1 MPRNRAAVSPVASIR
16 DTASAGASALLSAHA
31 PEAPPVATR
40 MNATEPEAAY
50 RILIVDDS
58 PAIHDDF
65 RKILA
70 ATTASAALPPDEALL
85 FGEST
90 LPPAPVLRLE
100 LDSAFQGEE
109 ALELV
114 RRALAEGRP
123 YAMAFIDVRM
133 PPGWDG
139 IETTARIWAADP
151 DLQVVICTAYSD
163 YSRDEMLQKLGL
175 SDRLL
180 ILKKP
185 FDNIEALQLAT
196 ALTEKWQLSR
206 QVRRHVHQ
214 LEEIVSRRTE
224 QLRRSEDRYR
234 LITENAGDL
243 IAVVDPTGRWLY
255 RSPSFERLL
264 GYTADELAERPAF
277 EIVHPD
283 DRAAAS
289 AVFRDCLQHG
299 LKLTSEFRMQHK
311 EGTWLTMDSHAS
323 PFRTRAGMIEGTLF
337 VTRDITERRKLE
349 MQLRQSQ
356 KLESIGQL
364 AAGIAHEIN
373 TPMQFIGDNTRF
385 LEQTF
390 GDLYP
395 LLKAYD
401 ALLVAAETG
410 TVTPEILA
418 AARTAHHAAGPDYL
432 CTEIPK
438 AIKDTLD
445 GVARTTKIVRAM
457 KTFSHPGAGEK
468 RSVDLREAIEST
480 LTISRS
486 EWRHVAEVVT
496 EFDADLPAV
505 PLLAAEFNQV
515 LLNLIVNAT
524 HAIADAIGD
533 ARQSKGTIAVSARR
547 DGDWAEIRVR
557 DTGTGIPEKVQLRIF
572 EPFFTTKPVGQG
584 TGQGLTIARS
594 VIVDQHGGTLH
605 FETAPGQGTTFIIR
619 VPLHAP
625 DEPAIDAA

>member
-1 MPRNRAAVSPVASIR
+1 MKTSES
-16 DTASAGASALLSAHA
+16 T
-31 PEAPPVATR
+31 
-40 MNATEPEAAY
+40 Y

-65 RKILA
+65 RKILRGKA
-70 ATTASAALPPDEALL
+70 GDRPLTDDEAAL
-85 FGEST
+85 FGTPTLTPAT
-90 LPPAPVLRLE
+90 LPNLQ
-100 LDSAFQGEE
+100 LDSAFQGKE
-109 ALELV
+109 AVVLV
-114 RRALAEGRP
+114 RRALEENRP
-123 YAMAFIDVRM
+123 YAMVFMDVRM

-139 IETTARIWAADP
+139 IETTARVWAVDP

-185 FDNIEALQLAT
+185 FDNIEALQLVT
-196 ALTEKWQLSR
+196 ALTEKWQLSL
-206 QVRRHVHQ
+206 QVRHHLHQ

-243 IAVVDPTGRWLY
+243 IAIVDDAGRWLY
-255 RSPSFERLL
+255 RSPSFERVL
-264 GYTADELAERPAF
+264 GYTAEELAARLVF
-277 EIVHPD
+277 ELIHPD
-283 DRAAAS
+283 DRP
-289 AVFRDCLQHG
+289 AVTATFRDCLQRH

-311 EGTWLTMDSHAS
+311 DGTWLTMDSHAS
-323 PFRTRAGMIEGTLF
+323 PFRTGFGATEGTLF

-390 GDLYP
+390 ADLHP
-395 LLKAYD
+395 LLQAYG
-401 ALLVAAETG
+401 ALLAAAETG
-410 TVTPEILA
+410 SASPDLIGTARA
-418 AARTAHHAAGPDYL
+418 AHDAASPDYL
-432 CTEIPK
+432 CSEIPK
-438 AIKDTLD
+438 AIKDTLE

-468 RSVDLREAIEST
+468 RPVDLREAIEST

-486 EWRHVAEVVT
+486 EWRHVADVVT
-496 EFDADLPAV
+496 EFEADLPTV
-505 PLLAAEFNQV
+505 PLLAAEFNQA
-515 LLNLIVNAT
+515 LLNLIINAT
-524 HAIADAIGD
+524 HAIADTKA
-533 ARQSKGTIAVSARR
+533 SKGTITVSARR
-547 DGDWAEIRVR
+547 DGEWIEVRVR
-557 DTGTGIPEKVQLRIF
+557 DTGTGIPEKVQMRIF
-572 EPFFTTKPVGQG
+572 EPFFTTKPMGKG

-594 VIVDQHGGTLH
+594 VVVDQHGGTLD
-605 FETAPGQGTTFIIR
+605 FESAPGQGTTFIIR
-619 VPLHAP
+619 VPLRVP
-625 DEPAIDAA
+625 EEPAVDAA